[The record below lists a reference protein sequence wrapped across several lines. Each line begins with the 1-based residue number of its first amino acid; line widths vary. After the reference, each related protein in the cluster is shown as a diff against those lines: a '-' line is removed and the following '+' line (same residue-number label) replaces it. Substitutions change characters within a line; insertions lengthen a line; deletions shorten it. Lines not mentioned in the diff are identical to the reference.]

1 MAKPEVMIG
10 ANVTAG
16 ESVLGVVRG
25 FPTTLD
31 QGLRRFTTDAGD
43 HVQMV
48 AVRVPT
54 QITGF

>member
-1 MAKPEVMIG
+1 LG
-10 ANVTAG
+10 A
-16 ESVLGVVRG
+16 VRG

-43 HVQMV
+43 HVQLV